1 MSRFIFASLG
11 VRNIIRKKLCL
22 MIDLTKWILIM
33 SSTMTIFLMSLMHFL
48 TLSAQ
53 VKGYKIFDS
62 SEKETIQIS
71 TRIFNYT

>member
-1 MSRFIFASLG
+1 
-11 VRNIIRKKLCL
+11 

-71 TRIFNYT
+71 TRIFYYT